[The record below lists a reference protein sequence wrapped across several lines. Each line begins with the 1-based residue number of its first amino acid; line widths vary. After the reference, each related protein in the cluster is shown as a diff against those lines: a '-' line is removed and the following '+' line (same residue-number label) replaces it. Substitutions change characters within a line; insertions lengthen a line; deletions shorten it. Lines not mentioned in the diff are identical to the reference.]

1 MQHTDEE
8 LCAHLISLRLLYTSA
23 NLESLMDALSGRT
36 PREIL
41 SHITSVELAEQKN
54 RSIAR
59 RMAASGIG
67 RYKRM
72 EDFDWKHP
80 KEINRAKIE
89 SLFSNDFTELGKN
102 LVIIGTQGLGKTMIA
117 RNLAAKAVYNGH
129 TARFIT
135 ASKICSDLL
144 CAGHRLESR
153 LRYYANVDLLVIDEL
168 GYLSYQDKA
177 ADMLFEVVS
186 RRYEK
191 SPIVLTT
198 NLTFAEWPKVFPGA
212 ACVSAI
218 LDRLIHHCEIIQIK
232 GTSYRKKR
240 DEGSEK

>member
-1 MQHTDEE
+1 MQHTDQD
-8 LCAHLISLRLLYTSA
+8 LSNLLQSLRLHHTA
-23 NLESLMDALSGRT
+23 KNLESLMESLKERS

-41 SHITSVELAEQKN
+41 SHIASLEIVEQKN

-59 RMAASGIG
+59 RLSEARIG

-80 KEINRAKIE
+80 EEINRAKIE
-89 SLFSNDFTELGKN
+89 TLLTTDFTKLGKN

-117 RNLAAKAVYNGH
+117 RNLAAKAVYDGH
-129 TARFIT
+129 SARFTT
-135 ASKICSDLL
+135 ASKLCADLL
-144 CAGHRLESR
+144 SAGHRLESR
-153 LRYYANVDLLVIDEL
+153 LRYYANADLLIIDEL

-186 RRYEK
+186 RRYERA
-191 SPIVLTT
+191 PIILTT
-198 NLTFAEWPKVFPGA
+198 NLTFAEWPNVFPGA

-232 GTSYRKKR
+232 GASYRKKR
-240 DEGSEK
+240 NEEGGH

>member
-1 MQHTDEE
+1 MEYTDTD
-8 LCAHLISLRLLYTSA
+8 LHSQLKNLRLHYTA
-23 NLESLMDALSGRT
+23 ENLEQFSTSLNGRT

-41 SHITSVELAEQKN
+41 SHIVSVELLEQKN
-54 RSIAR
+54 RSIMR
-59 RMAASGIG
+59 RMREARIG
-67 RYKRM
+67 RYKHM
-72 EDFDWKHP
+72 EEFDWSHP
-80 KEINRAKIE
+80 EQINRAKIE
-89 SLFSNDFTELGKN
+89 SLLANDFTKLEKN

-117 RNLAAKAVYNGH
+117 RNLAARAVYNGH

-135 ASKICSDLL
+135 ASKICADLL
-144 CAGHRLESR
+144 AAGHRLESR
-153 LRYYANVDLLVIDEL
+153 LRYYANVEVLVIDEL

-191 SPIVLTT
+191 LPIVLTT

-218 LDRLIHHCEIIQIK
+218 LDRLIHHCEIVQIK
-232 GTSYRKKR
+232 GPSFRKKR
-240 DEGSEK
+240 ETGEPH

>member
-1 MQHTDEE
+1 MQHTDQE
-8 LCAHLISLRLLYTSA
+8 LCAHLKSLRMRYSSE
-23 NLESLMDALSGRT
+23 NFESLMDALAGRS
-36 PREIL
+36 PREVL
-41 SHITSVELAEQKN
+41 SHIASVELAEKSN

-59 RMAASGIG
+59 RMAAARIG

-80 KEINRAKIE
+80 QEINRAKIE
-89 SLFSNDFTELGKN
+89 NMLMGDFTKMGKN

-117 RNLAAKAVYNGH
+117 RNLAAQAVYNGH
-129 TARFIT
+129 SARFIT
-135 ASKICSDLL
+135 ASKICADLL
-144 CAGHRLESR
+144 SAGHRLESR

-168 GYLSYQDKA
+168 GYLSYQDRA
-177 ADMLFEVVS
+177 ADMIFEVVS

-191 SPIVLTT
+191 APIIVTT
-198 NLTFAEWPKVFPGA
+198 NLTFAEWPQVFPGA

-232 GTSYRKKR
+232 GSSFRKKR
-240 DEGSEK
+240 DDEGQK

>member
-1 MQHTDEE
+1 MQHTDQE
-8 LCAHLISLRLLYTSA
+8 LFNHLMALRLRYTA
-23 NLESLMDALSGRT
+23 ENLENLTASLSGRT

-41 SHITSVELAEQKN
+41 SHITAIELAEQKN

-59 RMAASGIG
+59 RLAAAGIG

-80 KEINRAKIE
+80 LEINRAKIE
-89 SLFSNDFTELGKN
+89 NLFLNDFTKLGKN

-177 ADMLFEVVS
+177 ADMLFEVIS

-198 NLTFAEWPKVFPGA
+198 NLTFAEWPQVFPGA

-232 GTSYRKKR
+232 GPSYRKKR
-240 DEGSEK
+240 DDEPLR